1 MRGINLAVMA
11 GWAACALPVVSYA
24 PSFFEVACI
33 RLQDG
38 PVRVVGLAT
47 SGPRVTI
54 SAFSVNGLVGPR
66 AT

>member
-24 PSFFEVACI
+24 PSFEVACI
-33 RLQDG
+33 RLHDG

-47 SGPRVTI
+47 SGPRVRI